1 MNACNM
7 IARNIGKMEGIFW
20 ATTKKDDLV
29 DIYMD
34 KGRTQ

>member
-1 MNACNM
+1 MNACNR
-7 IARNIGKMEGIFW
+7 IARNIGKTEGIFLV
-20 ATTKKDDLV
+20 TTKKDDLV